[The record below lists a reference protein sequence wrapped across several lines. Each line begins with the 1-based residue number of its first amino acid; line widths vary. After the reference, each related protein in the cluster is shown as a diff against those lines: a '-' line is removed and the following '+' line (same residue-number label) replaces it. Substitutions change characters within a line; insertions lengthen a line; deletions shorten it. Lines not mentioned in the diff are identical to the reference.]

1 MLLLIH
7 RINIIHSILL
17 LRSIYIVC
25 KIVKDIK
32 IYIYITNSNTA
43 VYYFSTLYFIMTSIL
58 HHSYSYNS
66 LHNPRVSYKSSS
78 LYSKNE
84 ISFDEQNE
92 IVRNFP
98 STIKFSYEKSTHK
111 KVLSDIFV
119 IIPKG
124 KKYFV
129 WFTHRN
135 RKNICIFLE
144 IGYQNKITNVFYRH
158 VSFDDILSYGTI
170 FYGTLF
176 KTNRETPSVQNNS
189 EIFSVEDIFYYKG
202 DDISDYTYE
211 KKLNLIKNIFDTKLR
226 YNISFFKNGVVFGL
240 PVITTDFVNALD
252 KAEKLPYSVY
262 SIQYRYLDCKQ
273 DSNNNNNNNKSF
285 IEFYHFSSGG
295 GGAVGAGGAGGGGGN
310 IIINTTP
317 IVASD
322 AITSKMET
330 NQINEMVKQKVMP
343 SSSSSSSSSNEIYK
357 MFNIK
362 PDLQNDV
369 YYLYPITT
377 TNFAT
382 ISKEIAHIPDY
393 KTSVLMNKLFRNIK
407 ENTNLDCLEESDEE
421 EEFENIQIDK
431 FVDLNK
437 TIKMRCIFNYKFK
450 KWVPVSVI

>member
-1 MLLLIH
+1 MTTSLPKLH
-7 RINIIHSILL
+7 NTHVS
-17 LRSIYIVC
+17 YG
-25 KIVKDIK
+25 
-32 IYIYITNSNTA
+32 SNP
-43 VYYFSTLYFIMTSIL
+43 
-58 HHSYSYNS
+58 NS
-66 LHNPRVSYKSSS
+66 LH
-78 LYSKNE
+78 SKNE

-98 STIKFSYEKSTHK
+98 STIKFSYERSTHK
-111 KVLSDIFV
+111 KVLSDIFI

-144 IGYQNKITNVFYRH
+144 IGYQNKIMNIFYRH
-158 VSFDDILSYGTI
+158 VSFDDVLSYGTI

-176 KTNRETPSVQNNS
+176 RTKRDALSCQNNS
-189 EIFSVEDIFYYKG
+189 DIFSVEDIFYYKG

-211 KKLNLIKNIFDTKLR
+211 KKLKVIKTIFDTKLR
-226 YNISFFKNGVVFGL
+226 YNISFLKNGVVFGL
-240 PVITTDFVNALD
+240 PVITTDFNDALD
-252 KAEKLPYSVY
+252 KAEKLPYYVY
-262 SIQYRYLDCKQ
+262 SIQYRYLDYKQ
-273 DSNNNNNNNKSF
+273 DNNNNNKYL
-285 IEFYHFSSGG
+285 IEFYHFSNGSSSGG
-295 GGAVGAGGAGGGGGN
+295 SSGG
-310 IIINTTP
+310 IINDTTS
-317 IVASD
+317 VATNI
-322 AITSKMET
+322 ATNMVATLTTSNIEK
-330 NQINEMVKQKVMP
+330 NEIIKQKP
-343 SSSSSSSSSNEIYK
+343 SPSSNEIYK

-407 ENTNLDCLEESDEE
+407 ENTNLDSLEESDEE